1 MMSDAGITVYND
13 IIDQHTLGFDFIRE
27 NLGPCAQTRTG
38 WHVDQFGHSS
48 EHASI
53 FAQVRYIYQPLILVI
68 SAQGK
73 NNPGSQL
80 SSVTTCL

>member
-1 MMSDAGITVYND
+1 MICFYINLTGQLEIVNGGWVMSDAGITVYND

-27 NLGPCAQTRTG
+27 TLGPCAQTRTG

-53 FAQVRYIYQPLILVI
+53 FAQVRYIF
-68 SAQGK
+68 
-73 NNPGSQL
+73 QL
-80 SSVTTCL
+80 LW